1 MTLPDERFR
10 ALKQGKKLL
19 EELCDPGRTPRVPSL
34 IRDRA
39 RGALRHYPSDWELD
53 NIADQ
58 CPELLNK
65 VPWTV
70 ARLHTTN

>member
-1 MTLPDERFR
+1 MFFGDVPELPSS
-10 ALKQGKKLL
+10 GNVGGGGGGGG
-19 EELCDPGRTPRVPSL
+19 C
-34 IRDRA
+34 
-39 RGALRHYPSDWELD
+39 PSDWELD

-70 ARLHTTN
+70 ARLHTTT